1 MRLALL
7 GTGTMGAGMAR
18 NLLSAGHTVHAW
30 NRTRER
36 AQRLAADGVVVHDT
50 PADALAGSDALVTML
65 ADGDAV
71 AAAVDGLSLDGVPW
85 AQMST
90 VAVAETGALAARAP
104 GTFVDAPVLGSKPG
118 AESGELIVLAA
129 GAPDARE
136 RFAPVFDAVGARTID
151 LGDAPGAGTR
161 MKLVL
166 NHWVVALVEGLAE
179 TVLLAEGFGLDPQ
192 AFLDII
198 DGGPMG
204 PPYAKLK
211 GANMVARSYEP
222 NFSLKLA
229 HKDAGLIAAA
239 ASEAGLDLPLA
250 TLVRERMGLAIEAG
264 HGEEDFSATVEA
276 GRRR

>member
-1 MRLALL
+1 MRVALL

-18 NLLSAGHTVHAW
+18 NLLSTGHEVHAW

-36 AQRLAADGVVVHDT
+36 AEPLTADGAVVHDT
-50 PADALAGSDALVTML
+50 PTEALDGADALVTIL
-65 ADGDAV
+65 ADAGAV
-71 AAAVDGLSLDGVPW
+71 TAATSRLALDGRPW

-90 VAVAETGALAARAP
+90 IGVEATDALAAGAGP
-104 GTFVDAPVLGSKPG
+104 AFVDAPVLGSRPQ
-118 AESGELIVLAA
+118 AEQGELTVLASGRSA
-129 GAPDARE
+129 ARDAL
-136 RFAPVFDAVGARTID
+136 APVFDAVGTRTID

-179 TVLLAEGFGLDPQ
+179 TVLLAEGLDLDPQ

-211 GANMVARSYEP
+211 GANMIERSYEP

-229 HKDAGLIAAA
+229 QKDAGLIAAA
-239 ASEAGLDLPLA
+239 ADAAGIDLPLA
-250 TLVRERMGLAIEAG
+250 TLVWERMGAAIAAG

-276 GRRR
+276 GRE